1 MRISD
6 WSSDV
11 CSSDLAAGDSEAAAA
26 ATKSDITASTD
37 TPAPT
42 IKIPVWPVARKSAA
56 IERRRNSRS
65 IASAVYILPTAQ
77 SAPTVI
83 NRLPGR
89 RSNTPIA
96 NRCVGRSEER
106 RVGQECVSTC
116 ISRGPPDHYNIKKQ
130 HYTTYLPN
138 HNNRH

>member
-1 MRISD
+1 MQKTAYEMRISD

-11 CSSDLAAGDSEAAAA
+11 CSSDLGAAAGDSEAAAA

-56 IERRRNSRS
+56 IERRRNSLS

-77 SAPTVI
+77 SAHPVI
-83 NRLPGR
+83 NRLPGQ
-89 RSNTPIA
+89 A
-96 NRCVGRSEER
+96 GRASGRER
-106 RVGQECVSTC
+106 VCQYG
-116 ISRGPPDHYNIKKQ
+116 
-130 HYTTYLPN
+130 
-138 HNNRH
+138 

>member
-1 MRISD
+1 MQKTAYEMRISD

-11 CSSDLAAGDSEAAAA
+11 CSSDLGAAAGDSEAAAA

-42 IKIPVWPVARKSAA
+42 IRIPVWPVARKSAA

-65 IASAVYILPTAQ
+65 NASAVYILPTAQ

-89 RSNTPIA
+89 RSNPPIA
-96 NRCVGRSEER
+96 KRCVEFGRASGGER
-106 RVGQECVSTC
+106 VCEYGEIPVVVQSL
-116 ISRGPPDHYNIKKQ
+116 KK
-130 HYTTYLPN
+130 
-138 HNNRH
+138 